1 MASLFSRVKIRFDAL
16 RGVEPRPPLLRPQIS
31 MILEEEQRL
40 GRQLRPQE
48 VGALFGWSE
57 EELERNWHLLG
68 RELPQA
74 RADVARYEEECA
86 IYEQYRRQRGPRA
99 SPERGLAEAPLS
111 EEEQRTAEV
120 CEAESVPGSVEP
132 DEAGR
137 TLTER
142 LEARRRALLEQISF
156 ELPVHRRFLT
166 MVKNLWRV
174 VGPVAFVV
182 FTVGEVF
189 YFLQHFL
196 PTPTLWSE
204 VLLWGISLL
213 IEVPFMIATY
223 DQAERRA
230 RQQER
235 RAQGGP
241 AVQPGDRLALL
252 CWIGLAIV
260 NVCGQVAFLAYVTHA
275 GYRLD
280 DPATLGLWVF
290 ILVRVGG
297 VILGD
302 SYTAFFLLE
311 AEPTLERELRR
322 QQQLVEGEARL
333 AAVDRERL
341 LKEAEARQ
349 AIRRVE
355 LAIAREEQEMDF
367 MAQWQRLQVEQ
378 TLERQRRF
386 MELER
391 AQFQQLQQPAMPAA
405 IPPPARERE
414 AEHGPDTEALAE

>member
-1 MASLFSRVKIRFDAL
+1 MASLLSRVKIRFDAL
-16 RGVEPRPPLLRPQIS
+16 RGEEPRPPLMRPQIS
-31 MILEEEQRL
+31 MILEEERRL
-40 GRQLRPQE
+40 GRPLRPQE
-48 VGALFGWSE
+48 LCALFGWNT
-57 EELERNWHLLG
+57 EELERYWKLLG
-68 RELPQA
+68 QELQQA
-74 RADVARYEEECA
+74 RAELARYEEACTL
-86 IYEQYRRQRGPRA
+86 YERYRQQQQEARARRTRRTRQA
-99 SPERGLAEAPLS
+99 SKPEQAGSPVPLRPEAVPAWPEG
-111 EEEQRTAEV
+111 EEVA
-120 CEAESVPGSVEP
+120 AS
-132 DEAGR
+132 
-137 TLTER
+137 
-142 LEARRRALLEQISF
+142 LEARRRAILAQIQLD
-156 ELPVHRRFLT
+156 LPAHRRFLT
-166 MVKNLWRV
+166 AIKNLWRI
-174 VGPVAFVV
+174 VGPVAFVI
-182 FTVGEVF
+182 FTISEVY

-213 IEVPFMIATY
+213 IEVPFTMATY

-235 RAQGGP
+235 RAQGQP
-241 AVQPGDRLALL
+241 AVQPGDRLALW
-252 CWIGLAIV
+252 CWIGLALV
-260 NVCGQVAFLAYVTHA
+260 NITGQIAFLAYVTHA
-275 GYRLD
+275 GYQLT
-280 DPATLGLWVF
+280 DPATVGLWVF

-322 QQQLVEGEARL
+322 QQQIVEGEARL

-355 LAIAREEQEMDF
+355 LAIEREEQEMDF
-367 MAQWQRLQVEQ
+367 VAQWQQLQMQQ

-391 AQFQQLQQPAMPAA
+391 AQLQQLQSSASSGA
-405 IPPPARERE
+405 IPAPALEQE
-414 AEHGPDTEALAE
+414 PKTEQLGA